1 MAMASPRQWFKYG
14 WWLLPGAGIL
24 WGIAVWLRPPTPTAG
39 KKAPPPRPV
48 EVTTVQSGTGVTRT
62 TLLGQV
68 EALTQATIRAQTS
81 GLVREILVQP
91 GDRVR
96 RGQTLVILDNS
107 DQTLALAQAQA
118 RLAEERSALARLE
131 VGTRPEIIAQRQAE
145 LKAAQAREREAQ
157 DRLNRDTQLVKE
169 GAIAERALVE
179 ARTALEDA
187 RSNRLRAQAALA
199 EAQAGA
205 TQEERDSQRARVATA
220 QALVQQLELQK
231 QRTRITAPSDGA
243 IRTRAVSVGSLVENG
258 DPVVTL
264 VDASALDIY
273 LELAETLAGQIR
285 PGQSVTLTSRS
296 LPGWE
301 TTASISAVV
310 PATDPSSRRQ
320 QARIRLSN
328 PPTGLL
334 PGMAVQ
340 ADLQSNSTPGLVI
353 PRDALTRR
361 NQEWL
366 VFTIQT
372 GDPPQAQAVPVE
384 LVMDMGTQVVIRHP
398 ELRPGQK
405 IVLRGG
411 DGLRDKSPV
420 KIVNS
425 SG

>member
-1 MAMASPRQWFKYG
+1 MASPRRWLNYG
-14 WWLLPGAGIL
+14 LWLLPGAGIL
-24 WGIAVWLRPPTPTAG
+24 WALTLWWRPAPPNTG

-48 EVTTVQSGTGVTRT
+48 EVTEIQTGTGITRN

-81 GLVREILVQP
+81 GLVKEMLVQP
-91 GDRVR
+91 GDQVR
-96 RGQTLVILDNS
+96 AGQTLVVLDNR
-107 DQTLALAQAQA
+107 DQNIALAQAQA

-157 DRLNRDTQLVKE
+157 DRLDRNSQLVKE
-169 GAIAERALVE
+169 GAIAERTLVE
-179 ARTALEDA
+179 ARAALEDA
-187 RSNRLRAQAALA
+187 RSQRLRAQAALA

-205 TQEERDSQRARVATA
+205 TREERDTQRARVATA
-220 QALVQQLELQK
+220 QASVQQLELQN
-231 QRTRITAPSDGA
+231 QRTRITALSNGSV
-243 IRTRAVSVGSLVENG
+243 RTCAVSVGSLVQSD

-264 VDASALDIY
+264 VDANELDIY
-273 LELAETLAGQIR
+273 LELTEILAGQIR
-285 PGQSVTLTSRS
+285 PGQMVTLTSRS
-296 LPGWE
+296 LPGWQ
-301 TTASISAVV
+301 TTAPISAVI

-320 QARIRLSN
+320 QARLRLNN
-328 PPTGLL
+328 PPAGLL

-340 ADLQSNSTPGLVI
+340 AELQSSNNVAGLVI

-366 VFTIQT
+366 VFMIQA
-372 GDPPQAQAVPVE
+372 GDPPQAQALPVE
-384 LVMDMGTQVVIRHP
+384 LVTDMGTQVLIRHP

-411 DGLRDKSPV
+411 DGLRDQAPV
-420 KIVNS
+420 KIVNPP
-425 SG
+425 G

>member
-1 MAMASPRQWFKYG
+1 MAFPRQWLKYR

-24 WGIAVWLRPPTPTAG
+24 WALTLWLRPSPPKAA
-39 KKAPPPRPV
+39 KKSPPPRPV
-48 EVTTVQSGTGVTRT
+48 EVTEVQSGTGTTRN
-62 TLLGQV
+62 TLLGQA
-68 EALTQATIRAQTS
+68 EAITQVIIRAQTS
-81 GLVREILVQP
+81 GLVQEILVQP
-91 GDRVR
+91 GDQVR
-96 RGQTLVILDNS
+96 AGQTLVVLDNS
-107 DQTLALAQAQA
+107 DQNIALAQAQA
-118 RLAEERSALARLE
+118 QLAEERSALARLE

-157 DRLNRDTQLVKE
+157 DRLDRNAQLVKE
-169 GAIAERALVE
+169 GAIAERTLVE
-179 ARTALEDA
+179 ARAALEDA

-205 TQEERDSQRARVATA
+205 TREERNSQRARVATA

-231 QRTRITAPSDGA
+231 RRTRITAPSNGA
-243 IRTRAVSVGSLVENG
+243 IRTRAVSVGSLVQSG

-264 VDASALDIY
+264 VDANELDIY
-273 LELAETLAGQIR
+273 LELTETLAGQIR
-285 PGQSVTLTSRS
+285 PGQRVTLTSRS
-296 LPGWE
+296 LPGWQ
-301 TTASISAVV
+301 TTAPISAVI

-340 ADLQSNSTPGLVI
+340 ADLQSSTNLAGLVI

-366 VFTIQT
+366 VFIIES
-372 GDPPQAQAVPVE
+372 GDPPQAQALPVE
-384 LVMDMGTQVVIRHP
+384 LLTDMGTQVLIRHP

-411 DGLRDKSPV
+411 DGLQDKSPV

-425 SG
+425 PS